1 MTTQLQVNSL
11 STLYDED
18 FMLWLENNIDLLKNG
33 KFNQLDLDN
42 LIEELESMGKSNKK
56 AMWSNLMILLM
67 HLLKYKYQKDYRSN
81 SWRFTIIE
89 HRKRI
94 KRDFKDSPSL
104 RPYFNQIFTECY
116 QDARDLA
123 SQETGLPLKTFPPE
137 CPFTQIEVL
146 TEDFLP
152 E

>member
-18 FMLWLENNIDLLKNG
+18 FMLWLENNINLLKNG
-33 KFNQLDLDN
+33 KFNQLDLEN
-42 LIEELESMGKSNKK
+42 LIEELESMGKSDKR
-56 AMWSNLMILLM
+56 ALRSNLTILLM
-67 HLLKYKYQKDYRSN
+67 HLLKYKYQRNKRSN
-81 SWRFTIIE
+81 SWERTIGE
-89 HRKRI
+89 HRDRLQDALI
-94 KRDFKDSPSL
+94 YSPSL
-104 RPYFNQIFTECY
+104 NRFFDDVFHQCY
-116 QDARDLA
+116 QKARKNA
-123 SQETGLPLKTFPPE
+123 AKETKLSLSVFPPE